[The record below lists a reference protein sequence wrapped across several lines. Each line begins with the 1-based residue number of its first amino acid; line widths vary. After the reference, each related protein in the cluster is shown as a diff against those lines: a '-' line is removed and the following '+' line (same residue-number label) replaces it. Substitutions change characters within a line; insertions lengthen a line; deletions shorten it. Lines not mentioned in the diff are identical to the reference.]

1 MKTLFKIV
9 LASLLFVFMGN
20 SVHSQNDPDKLKSD
34 IMKVYDIFN
43 SYSYDKLG
51 EYIDDN
57 FIEHSPD
64 PGQKQG
70 LSGLKEEFESL
81 HKGFPDYKMTVNDI
95 IINSTGDKAAVLFT
109 WTGTNSGEMMGM
121 KPTNKPVNVQG
132 IDYLY
137 FKNGKATEHWGY
149 MDTNMMMQ
157 QLGLMPSPSQD
168 NSNVNSNTNTK

>member
-1 MKTLFKIV
+1 MKTLFK
-9 LASLLFVFMGN
+9 LFIPALFFICFCGR
-20 SVHSQNDPDKLKSD
+20 VHSQSDPEKLKSD
-34 IMKVYDIFN
+34 IMMVYDIFN

-51 EYIDDN
+51 DYIDDN

-70 LSGLKEEFESL
+70 LSGLKEEFENL

-95 IINSTGDKAAVLFT
+95 IVNQTGDKAAVLFT
-109 WTGTNSGEMMGM
+109 WAGTNSGEMMGM

-149 MDTNMMMQ
+149 MDMNLMMQ
-157 QLGLMPSPSQD
+157 QLGMMPPPSQN
-168 NSNVNSNTNTK
+168 NSNVNSNTNSK

>member
-1 MKTLFKIV
+1 MKTLLKLSIP
-9 LASLLFVFMGN
+9 AILLF
-20 SVHSQNDPDKLKSD
+20 SLTLKVHSQNDPEQVKNG

-43 SYSYDKLG
+43 SYSFDKLG
-51 EYIDDN
+51 DYVDDN

-70 LSGLKEEFESL
+70 LSGLKEEFENL

-95 IINSTGDKAAVLFT
+95 IISSAGDKASVLFT
-109 WTGTNSGEMMGM
+109 WTGTNTGEMMGM

-149 MDTNMMMQ
+149 MDMNKMMQ
-157 QLGLMPSPSQD
+157 QLGMMPPPSD
-168 NSNVNSNTNTK
+168 NTNPNTNTK